1 VDVRRIIFITGTGTG
16 VGKTLLTALL
26 LRHLRMEGHDAL
38 AMKPFCSGS
47 RQDARL
53 LQRLQKEDLTLDQ
66 TNPFFFSRPLAP
78 WVAVREN
85 GGRQIP
91 LSEVLRRIQA
101 LRRLGKILLVEGSGG
116 VLVPLGEG
124 YGVAD
129 LISRIP
135 CATIIVAPNRLGT
148 INHVLLTVKHLQ
160 SIEVKEVKIVMM
172 SERSPDFSSRSNI
185 NAISELLPE
194 TGVFS
199 LPYLGGR
206 ALNVAMVKQNAKYL
220 KITLARI
227 LGGGS
232 L

>member
-1 VDVRRIIFITGTGTG
+1 MRRIIFITGTGTG